1 MPESLPRMNVGQMY
15 FDERD
20 LYTGKRVPNSHAG
33 VGERGRI
40 DDYEASA
47 FAAGLVNAID
57 QSTFMIALETLQ
69 VYTRAFRRRH

>member
-1 MPESLPRMNVGQMY
+1 MPESLPGMNVGKMY

-33 VGERGRI
+33 VGERGRV

-47 FAAGLVNAID
+47 FAAGLVDAID
-57 QSTFMIALETLQ
+57 QSTFMITLETLQ
-69 VYTRAFRRRH
+69 VYARAFRRGH